1 MAESMAPA
9 PTHEPND
16 KMLVAYK
23 EWAEGGWGMLLTGN
37 YTILICKEIARL
49 IIYLGNV
56 QVSETYLGGPLDV
69 LSSKAASSDVQ
80 RIWKEWA
87 STCQENGTPAVVQL
101 NHPGRQSPLGA
112 GQRGFFTKT
121 LAPSAVKL
129 NFGNSIL
136 AGVASSL
143 LFGTPKAM
151 TEEDISLVIDQFVAG
166 AKQSFQAGF
175 KGVELHGAHGYLL
188 AQFLSPKTNLRTD
201 DFGGSPAKRAEI
213 VLRIIHQVRQATSKG
228 FCIGIKLNSVDAS
241 SSDSMADT
249 MEQIGLIVEAGIDF
263 LEISGGTYEDPKMA
277 QQKEPEIVTST
288 KEIKQ
293 TTLQRESFFLS
304 FAQTIRANFPKVVL
318 IVSGGFRTRLGMEA
332 ALQSGGCDLIG
343 IARPATVLPKLP
355 KEIILNEDIKD
366 EDARVS
372 LKPVRLPKLYGYL
385 NWLLPVKSMGAGYTS
400 VYYAGQIQRM
410 GDGLKPLDT
419 RL

>member
-112 GQRGFFTKT
+112 GQRGFFTKN

-188 AQFLSPKTNLRTD
+188 AQFS
-201 DFGGSPAKRAEI
+201 
-213 VLRIIHQVRQATSKG
+213 
-228 FCIGIKLNSVDAS
+228 
-241 SSDSMADT
+241 
-249 MEQIGLIVEAGIDF
+249 
-263 LEISGGTYEDPKMA
+263 
-277 QQKEPEIVTST
+277 
-288 KEIKQ
+288 
-293 TTLQRESFFLS
+293 
-304 FAQTIRANFPKVVL
+304 
-318 IVSGGFRTRLGMEA
+318 
-332 ALQSGGCDLIG
+332 
-343 IARPATVLPKLP
+343 
-355 KEIILNEDIKD
+355 KD
-366 EDARVS
+366 ESKNR
-372 LKPVRLPKLYGYL
+372 
-385 NWLLPVKSMGAGYTS
+385 
-400 VYYAGQIQRM
+400 
-410 GDGLKPLDT
+410 
-419 RL
+419 